1 MTEKELID
9 RQQEYGDKH
18 FVVTRS
24 GKFFSAYDC
33 GAFALAR
40 ATGYRVMRRPRKGG
54 HFVLTVGFPES
65 RLENVLLQI
74 IEAGGKIERQGEND
88 FIFSGV
94 DGSAEES
101 LVSEQTQTKKKQ
113 EKNGQTKNAD
123 DNLYSIIRSFDLL
136 HSSPMEAMDFIN
148 DLQQRIRNM
157 DD

>member
-1 MTEKELID
+1 MTEKELIN
-9 RQQEYGDKH
+9 RQQEYGDKR

-54 HFVLTVGFPES
+54 YFVLTTGFPES

-101 LVSEQTQTKKKQ
+101 LVSEQTRTKKKQ

-123 DNLYSIIRSFDLL
+123 GDLYSIIRSFDLL